1 MLYKISKKQIKAFKH
16 IKNRSIKIRI
26 YKKQFYTAI
35 LEINKF
41 RQIWKNW
48 KNKKMNT
55 TQFQK
60 KIKS

>member
-1 MLYKISKKQIKAFKH
+1 MLYKISKKQIKAFKQT
-16 IKNRSIKIRI
+16 KNRSIKISI